1 MARILVVEPYYG
13 GSHKLFLDGLRRFV
27 KADYTL
33 LSLPARKWK
42 MRMQLSAPW
51 FIGQISALKESE
63 RCFDTV
69 LFSSFIDV
77 SVFKALASTIPGWNP
92 DCRYLV
98 YFHENQFAYP
108 NMLAPHTS
116 HQFTAV
122 NFTTALAADSIA
134 FNSNF
139 NRNSFIS
146 HCRNYLG
153 KATDM
158 DLLHLSD
165 ILEDKSRVL
174 YPGLDFSQ
182 IDAAREVS
190 RDLKKNGPP
199 LIIWNHR
206 WEHDKNPE
214 AFFTVLGKLQEAG
227 IDFRLCVLGQRFQT
241 EPVCFKEA
249 RQEMKSKILQFGYV
263 ENRADYYQML
273 VQGDIVVSTARHEFF
288 GISIV
293 EAVRAGCLPV
303 VPNRLAYPE
312 LFGPEFVYEEGGL
325 FEHLVTIIRNRTA
338 LPLRETIELTESYS
352 WRTLGKMY
360 QHWLS

>member
-13 GSHKLFLDGLRRFV
+13 GSHKLFLNGLRRFV

-42 MRMQLSAPW
+42 MRMQLAAPW
-51 FIGQISALKESE
+51 FVDRISALKETE

-77 SVFKALASTIPGWNP
+77 AVFKAMAPTIPGWNP

-108 NMLAPHTS
+108 NILAAHTS
-116 HQFTAV
+116 HQFTAI

-134 FNSNF
+134 FNSHF
-139 NRNSFIS
+139 NRSCFIT
-146 HCRNYLG
+146 HCLSYLR

-165 ILEDKSRVL
+165 DIEHKSRVL

-182 IDAAREVS
+182 IDEARGVLQDRS
-190 RDLKKNGPP
+190 KNGPV

-214 AFFTVLGKLQEAG
+214 EFFEVLGKLQEAE
-227 IDFRLCVLGQRFQT
+227 IDFRLCILGQRFQV
-241 EPVCFKEA
+241 EPPCFQNA
-249 RQEMKSKILQFGYV
+249 RQELKNKISHIGYV
-263 ENRADYYQML
+263 ENRADYCRLL
-273 VQGDIVVSTARHEFF
+273 VQGDIVVSTALHEFF
-288 GISIV
+288 GISVV

-303 VPNRLAYPE
+303 LPNRLAYPE
-312 LFGPEFVYEEGGL
+312 LFGPEFIYQEGELFDHL
-325 FEHLVTIIRNRTA
+325 FERIKNRNTLSVNRS
-338 LPLRETIELTESYS
+338 IELTESYS
-352 WRTLGKMY
+352 WRSLVDSY
-360 QHWLS
+360 QRWLS